1 MKDIQRFLDDVQNN
15 FFKFTQYPE
24 VYGLT
29 DDESKLVEPLL
40 WRIEYSFYRNKR
52 LVRRIEKLEGKLR
65 LAKKQKQIT
74 LDAAKTLVR
83 ELHLSPK
90 SNDYRSRRL
99 VRLSVIEEIARNLRA
114 VQDYIEDHDA
124 EFQSESGI
132 YVREYIGEMVSDT
145 DEILNPVLEGV
156 CKASHPAA

>member
-29 DDESKLVEPLL
+29 DDESKLVEALL
-40 WRIEYSFYRNKR
+40 WKIEYSFHRNKR

-74 LDAAKTLVR
+74 LDAAKTLVG
-83 ELHLSPK
+83 ELHLSLE

-114 VQDYIEDHDA
+114 VQDYVEDHDA